1 MGRNAQSSADFEDD
15 ASEMFK
21 CHQEMSIKQKDRQER
36 WYSIRP
42 LFLNMG

>member
-21 CHQEMSIKQKDRQER
+21 CHQETSIKQKDPQEGGIALGH
-36 WYSIRP
+36 S
-42 LFLNMG
+42 F